1 MVLYIEREEREM
13 VLCIEKEGQAM
24 VLDGCRALALA
35 I

>member
-13 VLCIEKEGQAM
+13 VLCIEKEEQAM